1 MSAIKNISVPPSAIR
16 VLRNKLA
23 RTRFSILAVELAR
36 RLTVTFSFL
45 ITLLTSLLF
54 LDLLA
59 DLEIQTRSLLLFSII
74 TLTAI
79 LIIWSLFSLIIKWKN
94 DETLALEIERK
105 NKDFDSRL
113 ISSIQ
118 FGKRKA
124 KFPENAPMSMVHN
137 MILETKD
144 VSKKFNFLKVVNPK
158 ALTRA
163 TLIFFVIIITS
174 GIWAYSEKDN
184 IPILVKRALG
194 EQIEIPRDTII
205 VEEPNISR
213 VGIGDN
219 IQMTFKVK
227 SKKNSELKAN
237 LNIDYNSGRKI
248 TVPLKRTETGPITV
262 PLKRTETGPDTYI
275 GTIEDVPE
283 SFSFDAKI
291 DDAKTKTSSVT
302 AIERPTIKNI
312 SATQVYPEFTKQS
325 PTNHVPGDFTF
336 FQGSEVTI
344 NIESSKDLDSGN
356 LKFLG
361 LDNQMPLSVNEAN
374 KKEGVAKIKIPSQS
388 LSGFSVS
395 LTDSEEMNSK
405 NNAIYKISLLTDLP
419 PEIRITYPKRSEEL
433 VTRKATLL
441 IKYEAIDRFGVN
453 SINLKY
459 KREENEIVTIP
470 LMKEETAKK
479 QISDSY
485 EWNLGSLK
493 TGLSEGDQIEYWL
506 EASDQNISG
515 LNISSS
521 DKLSLKVVTP
531 EEKRADLLGRTS
543 DALGSVDE
551 ATNDQE
557 NLNKDL
563 ESIIRKN
570 TPNKKN

>member
-1 MSAIKNISVPPSAIR
+1 MSAIKNISVHPSAIR

-36 RLTVTFSFL
+36 RIAITFSV
-45 ITLLTSLLF
+45 IVTLLTSLLF

-59 DLEIQTRSLLLFSII
+59 DLDIQTRSLLLFSII

-79 LIIWSLFSLIIKWKN
+79 LAIWSLFSLITKWKN

-118 FGKRKA
+118 FAKRKA

-144 VSKKFNFLKVVNPK
+144 VSKKFNFLKIVNPK

-174 GIWAYSEKDN
+174 GIWVYSEKDN

-194 EQIEIPRDTII
+194 EQIEIPRDTTII
-205 VEEPNISR
+205 EEPNISK

-237 LNIDYNSGRKI
+237 LNIEYNSGRNVK
-248 TVPLKRTETGPITV
+248 VSLERTE
-262 PLKRTETGPDTYI
+262 KEPDTYT

-283 SFSFDAKI
+283 SFSFDAQI
-291 DDAKTKTSSVT
+291 DDAKTKTLTVT

-336 FQGSEVTI
+336 FPGSEVTI
-344 NIESSKDLDSGN
+344 NIESSKELDSGN

-361 LDNQMPLSVNEAN
+361 LDNQMPLSVNKAN

-388 LSGFSVS
+388 LSGFSVL
-395 LTDSEEMNSK
+395 LTDSDEMDSK

-470 LMKEETAKK
+470 LMKEEASKK

-521 DKLSLKVVTP
+521 EKLSLKVVTP

-570 TPNKKN
+570 TPIKKN

>member
-1 MSAIKNISVPPSAIR
+1 MSAIKNISVHPSAIR

-36 RLTVTFSFL
+36 RIAITFSV
-45 ITLLTSLLF
+45 IVTLLTSLLF

-59 DLEIQTRSLLLFSII
+59 DLDIQTRSLLLFSII

-79 LIIWSLFSLIIKWKN
+79 LAIWSLFSLITKWKN

-118 FGKRKA
+118 FAKRQA
-124 KFPENAPMSMVHN
+124 AFPENAPMSMIHN

-144 VSKKFNFLKVVNPK
+144 ASQKFNFLKIVNPK

-163 TLIFFVIIITS
+163 ILIFFVIIITS
-174 GIWAYSEKDN
+174 GIWVYSEKDN

-194 EQIEIPRDTII
+194 EQIEIPRDTTII
-205 VEEPNISR
+205 EEPNIST

-227 SKKNSELKAN
+227 SKKTSELKAN
-237 LNIDYNSGRKI
+237 LNIEYNSGRNVK
-248 TVPLKRTETGPITV
+248 VSLERTE
-262 PLKRTETGPDTYI
+262 KEPDTYT

-283 SFSFDAKI
+283 SFSFDAQI
-291 DDAKTKTSSVT
+291 DDAKTKTLTVT

-336 FQGSEVTI
+336 FPGSEVTI
-344 NIESSKDLDSGN
+344 NIESSKELDSGN

-361 LDNQMPLSVNEAN
+361 LDNQMPLSVNKAN

-388 LSGFSVS
+388 LSGFSVL
-395 LTDSEEMNSK
+395 LTDSDEMDSK

-470 LMKEETAKK
+470 LMKEEASKK

-521 DKLSLKVVTP
+521 EKLSLKVVTP

-570 TPNKKN
+570 TPIKKN

>member
-36 RLTVTFSFL
+36 RIAITFSVL
-45 ITLLTSLLF
+45 VTLLTSLLF

-59 DLEIQTRSLLLFSII
+59 DLDIQTRSLLLFSII

-79 LIIWSLFSLIIKWKN
+79 LTIWSLFSLITKWKN

-118 FGKRKA
+118 FAKRKA
-124 KFPENAPMSMVHN
+124 AFPENAPMSMIHN

-144 VSKKFNFLKVVNPK
+144 ASKDFNFLKIVNPK

-174 GIWAYSEKDN
+174 GIWVYSEKDN

-194 EQIEIPRDTII
+194 EQIEIPRDTTII
-205 VEEPNISR
+205 EEPNISK

-227 SKKNSELKAN
+227 SKKTSELKAN
-237 LNIDYNSGRKI
+237 LNIKYNSGRNVK
-248 TVPLKRTETGPITV
+248 VSLERTE
-262 PLKRTETGPDTYI
+262 KEPDTYT

-283 SFSFDAKI
+283 SFSFDAQI
-291 DDAKTKTSSVT
+291 DDAKTKTLTVT

-336 FQGSEVTI
+336 FPGSEVTI
-344 NIESSKDLDSGN
+344 NIESSKELDSGN

-395 LTDSEEMNSK
+395 LTDSDEMDSK

-470 LMKEETAKK
+470 LMKEESSKK

-521 DKLSLKVVTP
+521 EKLSLKVVTP

-570 TPNKKN
+570 TPIKKN

>member
-59 DLEIQTRSLLLFSII
+59 DLKIETRSLLLFSII

-79 LIIWSLFSLIIKWKN
+79 LIIWSLFSLITKWKN

-118 FGKRKA
+118 FAKRKA

-205 VEEPNISR
+205 VEEPNILR

-227 SKKNSELKAN
+227 SKKTSELKAN
-237 LNIDYNSGRKI
+237 LNVDYNSGRKI
-248 TVPLKRTETGPITV
+248 TVPLERTEN
-262 PLKRTETGPDTYI
+262 EPDTYI

-283 SFSFDAKI
+283 SFSFDAQI

-336 FQGSEVTI
+336 FPGSEVTI

-395 LTDSEEMNSK
+395 LTDSEEMDSK

-470 LMKEETAKK
+470 LMKEETAQK

>member
-1 MSAIKNISVPPSAIR
+1 MSAIKNISVHPSAIR

-36 RLTVTFSFL
+36 RIAITFSV
-45 ITLLTSLLF
+45 IVTLLTSLLF

-59 DLEIQTRSLLLFSII
+59 DLDIQTRSLLLFSII

-79 LIIWSLFSLIIKWKN
+79 LAIWSLFSLITKWKN

-118 FGKRKA
+118 FAKRQA
-124 KFPENAPMSMVHN
+124 AFPENAPMSMIHN

-144 VSKKFNFLKVVNPK
+144 ASQKFNFLKIVNPK

-163 TLIFFVIIITS
+163 ILIFFVIIITS
-174 GIWAYSEKDN
+174 GIWVYSEKDN

-194 EQIEIPRDTII
+194 EQIEIPRDTTII
-205 VEEPNISR
+205 EEPNIST

-227 SKKNSELKAN
+227 SKKTSELKAN
-237 LNIDYNSGRKI
+237 LNIEYNSEGNVK
-248 TVPLKRTETGPITV
+248 VSLERTE
-262 PLKRTETGPDTYI
+262 KEPDTYT

-283 SFSFDAKI
+283 SFSFDAQI
-291 DDAKTKTSSVT
+291 DDAKTKTLTVT

-336 FQGSEVTI
+336 FPGSEVTI
-344 NIESSKDLDSGN
+344 NIESSKELDSGN

-361 LDNQMPLSVNEAN
+361 LDNQMPLSVNKAN

-388 LSGFSVS
+388 LSGFSVL
-395 LTDSEEMNSK
+395 LTDSDEMDSK

-470 LMKEETAKK
+470 LMKEEASKK

-521 DKLSLKVVTP
+521 EKLSLKVVTP

-570 TPNKKN
+570 TPIKKN

>member
-59 DLEIQTRSLLLFSII
+59 DLEIETRSLLLFSII

-79 LIIWSLFSLIIKWKN
+79 LIIWSLFSLITKWKN

-118 FGKRKA
+118 FAKRKA

-205 VEEPNISR
+205 VEEPNILR

-227 SKKNSELKAN
+227 SKKTSELKAN
-237 LNIDYNSGRKI
+237 LNVDYNSGRKI
-248 TVPLKRTETGPITV
+248 TVPLKRTEN
-262 PLKRTETGPDTYI
+262 EPDTYI

-283 SFSFDAKI
+283 SFSFDAQI

-336 FQGSEVTI
+336 FPGSEVTI

-374 KKEGVAKIKIPSQS
+374 KKEGVAKIKIPLQS

-395 LTDSEEMNSK
+395 LTDSEEMDSK

-493 TGLSEGDQIEYWL
+493 TGLSESDQIEYWL

>member
-59 DLEIQTRSLLLFSII
+59 DLKIETRSLLLFSII

-79 LIIWSLFSLIIKWKN
+79 LIIWSLFSLITKWKN

-118 FGKRKA
+118 FAKRKA

-144 VSKKFNFLKVVNPK
+144 VSKKFNFLKIVNPK

-174 GIWAYSEKDN
+174 GIWVYIEKDN

-194 EQIEIPRDTII
+194 EQIEIPRDTTII
-205 VEEPNISR
+205 EEPNISK

-219 IQMTFKVK
+219 IQMTFRVK

-237 LNIDYNSGRKI
+237 LNIEYNSGRNVK
-248 TVPLKRTETGPITV
+248 VSLERTE
-262 PLKRTETGPDTYI
+262 KEPDTYT

-283 SFSFDAKI
+283 SFSFDAQI
-291 DDAKTKTSSVT
+291 DDAKTETLTVT

-336 FQGSEVTI
+336 FPGSEVTI
-344 NIESSKDLDSGN
+344 NIESSKELDSGN

-395 LTDSEEMNSK
+395 LTDSEEMDSK

-470 LMKEETAKK
+470 LMKEESSKK

-521 DKLSLKVVTP
+521 EKLSLKVVTP

-570 TPNKKN
+570 TPIKKN

>member
-59 DLEIQTRSLLLFSII
+59 DLKIETRSLLLFSII

-79 LIIWSLFSLIIKWKN
+79 LIIWSLFSLITKWKN

-118 FGKRKA
+118 FAKRKA

-144 VSKKFNFLKVVNPK
+144 VSKKFNFLKIVNPK

-174 GIWAYSEKDN
+174 GIWVYSEKDN

-194 EQIEIPRDTII
+194 EQIEIPRDTTII
-205 VEEPNISR
+205 EEPNISK

-237 LNIDYNSGRKI
+237 LNIEYNSGRNVK
-248 TVPLKRTETGPITV
+248 VSLERTE
-262 PLKRTETGPDTYI
+262 KEPDTYT

-283 SFSFDAKI
+283 SFSFDAQI
-291 DDAKTKTSSVT
+291 DDAKTETLTVT

-336 FQGSEVTI
+336 FPGSEVTI
-344 NIESSKDLDSGN
+344 NIESSKELDSGN

-395 LTDSEEMNSK
+395 LTDSEEMDSK

-441 IKYEAIDRFGVN
+441 IKYEATDRFGVN

-521 DKLSLKVVTP
+521 EKLSLKVVTP

-570 TPNKKN
+570 TPIKKN

>member
-1 MSAIKNISVPPSAIR
+1 M
-16 VLRNKLA
+16 LRNKLA
-23 RTRFSILAVELAR
+23 RTRFSILAVELVR
-36 RLTVTFSFL
+36 RIAITFSVL

-59 DLEIQTRSLLLFSII
+59 DLDIQTRSLLLFSII

-79 LIIWSLFSLIIKWKN
+79 LTIWSLFSLITKWKN

-118 FGKRKA
+118 FAKRQA
-124 KFPENAPMSMVHN
+124 AFPENAPMSMIHN

-144 VSKKFNFLKVVNPK
+144 ASKDFNFLKIVNPK

-174 GIWAYSEKDN
+174 GIWVYSEKDN

-194 EQIEIPRDTII
+194 EQIEIPRDTTII
-205 VEEPNISR
+205 EEPNISR

-227 SKKNSELKAN
+227 SKKTSELKAN
-237 LNIDYNSGRKI
+237 LNIEYNSGRNVK
-248 TVPLKRTETGPITV
+248 VSLERTE
-262 PLKRTETGPDTYI
+262 KEPDTYT

-283 SFSFDAKI
+283 SFSFDAQI
-291 DDAKTKTSSVT
+291 DDAKTKTLTVT

-336 FQGSEVTI
+336 FPGSEVTI
-344 NIESSKDLDSGN
+344 NIESSKELDSGN

-395 LTDSEEMNSK
+395 LTDSDEMDSK

-459 KREENEIVTIP
+459 KREKNETVTIP
-470 LMKEETAKK
+470 LMKEESSKK

-506 EASDQNISG
+506 EASDQNLSG

-521 DKLSLKVVTP
+521 EKLSLKVVTP

-570 TPNKKN
+570 TPIKKN

>member
-1 MSAIKNISVPPSAIR
+1 MSAIKNISIPQNTIR

-23 RTRFSILAVELAR
+23 RTRLSILAVELAR
-36 RLTVTFSFL
+36 RIAITFSVL
-45 ITLLTSLLF
+45 VTLLTSLLF

-59 DLEIQTRSLLLFSII
+59 DLDIQTRSLLLFSII

-79 LIIWSLFSLIIKWKN
+79 LTIWSLFSLITKWKN

-118 FGKRKA
+118 FAKRQA
-124 KFPENAPMSMVHN
+124 AFPENAPMSMIHN

-144 VSKKFNFLKVVNPK
+144 ASKKFNFLKIVNPK

-174 GIWAYSEKDN
+174 GIWVYSEKDN

-194 EQIEIPRDTII
+194 EQIEIPRDTTII
-205 VEEPNISR
+205 EEPNISK

-227 SKKNSELKAN
+227 SKKTSELKAN
-237 LNIDYNSGRKI
+237 LNIEYNSGRNVK
-248 TVPLKRTETGPITV
+248 VSLERTE
-262 PLKRTETGPDTYI
+262 KEPDTYT

-283 SFSFDAKI
+283 SFSFDAQI
-291 DDAKTKTSSVT
+291 DDAKTKTLTVT

-336 FQGSEVTI
+336 FPGSEVTI
-344 NIESSKDLDSGN
+344 NIESSKELDSGN

-395 LTDSEEMNSK
+395 LTDSEEMDSK

-470 LMKEETAKK
+470 LMKEESSKK

-521 DKLSLKVVTP
+521 EKLSLKVVTP

-570 TPNKKN
+570 TPIKKN

>member
-59 DLEIQTRSLLLFSII
+59 DLKIETRSLLLFSII

-79 LIIWSLFSLIIKWKN
+79 LIIWSLFSLITKWKN
-94 DETLALEIERK
+94 DENLALEIERK

-118 FGKRKA
+118 FAKRKA

-144 VSKKFNFLKVVNPK
+144 VSKKFNFLKIVNPK

-174 GIWAYSEKDN
+174 GIWVYSEKDN

-194 EQIEIPRDTII
+194 EQIEIPRDTTII
-205 VEEPNISR
+205 EEPNISK

-237 LNIDYNSGRKI
+237 LNIEYNSGRNVK
-248 TVPLKRTETGPITV
+248 VSLERTE
-262 PLKRTETGPDTYI
+262 KEPDTYT

-283 SFSFDAKI
+283 SFSFNAQI
-291 DDAKTKTSSVT
+291 DDAKTETLTVT

-336 FQGSEVTI
+336 FPGSEVTI
-344 NIESSKDLDSGN
+344 NIESSKELDSGN

-395 LTDSEEMNSK
+395 LTDSDEMDSK

-470 LMKEETAKK
+470 LMKEESSKK

-521 DKLSLKVVTP
+521 EKLSLKVVTP

-570 TPNKKN
+570 TPIKKN

>member
-1 MSAIKNISVPPSAIR
+1 MSAIKNISIPQNTIR

-23 RTRFSILAVELAR
+23 RTRLSILAVELAR
-36 RLTVTFSFL
+36 RIAITFSVL
-45 ITLLTSLLF
+45 VTLLTSLLF

-59 DLEIQTRSLLLFSII
+59 DLDIQTRSLLLFSII

-79 LIIWSLFSLIIKWKN
+79 LTIWSLFSLITKWKN

-118 FGKRKA
+118 FAKRQA
-124 KFPENAPMSMVHN
+124 AFPENAPMSMIHN

-144 VSKKFNFLKVVNPK
+144 ASKKYNFLKIVNPK

-174 GIWAYSEKDN
+174 GIWVYSEKDN

-194 EQIEIPRDTII
+194 EQIEIPRDTTII
-205 VEEPNISR
+205 EEPNISK

-227 SKKNSELKAN
+227 SKKTSKLKAN
-237 LNIDYNSGRKI
+237 LNIEYNSGRNVK
-248 TVPLKRTETGPITV
+248 VSLERTE
-262 PLKRTETGPDTYI
+262 KEPDTYT

-283 SFSFDAKI
+283 SFSFDAQI
-291 DDAKTKTSSVT
+291 DDAKTETLTVT

-336 FQGSEVTI
+336 FPGSEVTI
-344 NIESSKDLDSGN
+344 NIESSKELDSGN

-374 KKEGVAKIKIPSQS
+374 KKEGLAKIKIPSQS

-395 LTDSEEMNSK
+395 LTDSDEMDSK

-470 LMKEETAKK
+470 LMKEESSKK

-521 DKLSLKVVTP
+521 EKLSLKVVTP

-570 TPNKKN
+570 TPIKKN

>member
-59 DLEIQTRSLLLFSII
+59 DLEIETRSLLLFSII

-79 LIIWSLFSLIIKWKN
+79 LIIWSLFSLITKWKN

-118 FGKRKA
+118 FAKRKA

-205 VEEPNISR
+205 VEEPNILR

-227 SKKNSELKAN
+227 SKKTSELKAN
-237 LNIDYNSGRKI
+237 LNVDYNSGRKI
-248 TVPLKRTETGPITV
+248 TVPLERTEN
-262 PLKRTETGPDTYI
+262 EPDTYI

-283 SFSFDAKI
+283 SFSFDAQI

-336 FQGSEVTI
+336 FPGSEVTI

-395 LTDSEEMNSK
+395 LTDSEEMDSK

-521 DKLSLKVVTP
+521 EKLSLKVVTP

>member
-1 MSAIKNISVPPSAIR
+1 MSAIKNISIPQNTIR

-36 RLTVTFSFL
+36 RIAITFSV
-45 ITLLTSLLF
+45 IVTLLTSLLF

-59 DLEIQTRSLLLFSII
+59 DLDIQTRSLLLFSII

-79 LIIWSLFSLIIKWKN
+79 LAIWSLFSLITKWKN

-118 FGKRKA
+118 FAKRKA

-144 VSKKFNFLKVVNPK
+144 VSKKFNFLKIVNPK

-174 GIWAYSEKDN
+174 GIWVYSEKDN

-194 EQIEIPRDTII
+194 EQIEIPRDTTII
-205 VEEPNISR
+205 EEPNISK

-237 LNIDYNSGRKI
+237 LNIEYNSGRNVK
-248 TVPLKRTETGPITV
+248 VSLERTEKEPY
-262 PLKRTETGPDTYI
+262 TYT

-283 SFSFDAKI
+283 SFSFDAQI
-291 DDAKTKTSSVT
+291 DDAKTETFTVT

-336 FQGSEVTI
+336 FPGSEVTI
-344 NIESSKDLDSGN
+344 NIESSKELDSGN

-395 LTDSEEMNSK
+395 LTDSDEMDSK

-470 LMKEETAKK
+470 LMKEEASKK

-521 DKLSLKVVTP
+521 EKLSLKVVTP

-570 TPNKKN
+570 TPIKKN

>member
-59 DLEIQTRSLLLFSII
+59 DLKIETRSLLLFSII

-79 LIIWSLFSLIIKWKN
+79 LIIWSLFSLITKWKN

-118 FGKRKA
+118 FAKRKA

-144 VSKKFNFLKVVNPK
+144 VSKKFNFLKIVNPK

-174 GIWAYSEKDN
+174 GIWVYSEKDN

-194 EQIEIPRDTII
+194 EQIEIPRDTTII
-205 VEEPNISR
+205 EEPNISK

-237 LNIDYNSGRKI
+237 LNIEYNSGRNVK
-248 TVPLKRTETGPITV
+248 VSLERTE
-262 PLKRTETGPDTYI
+262 KEPDTYT

-283 SFSFDAKI
+283 SFSFDAQI
-291 DDAKTKTSSVT
+291 DDAKTETFTVT

-336 FQGSEVTI
+336 FPGSEVTI
-344 NIESSKDLDSGN
+344 NIESSKELDSGN

-395 LTDSEEMNSK
+395 LTDSDEMDSK

-470 LMKEETAKK
+470 LMKEESSKK

-521 DKLSLKVVTP
+521 EKLSLKVVTP

-570 TPNKKN
+570 TPIKKN

>member
-59 DLEIQTRSLLLFSII
+59 DLKIETRSLLLFSII

-79 LIIWSLFSLIIKWKN
+79 LIIWSLFSLITKWKN

-118 FGKRKA
+118 FAKRKA

-144 VSKKFNFLKVVNPK
+144 VSKKFNFLKIVNPK

-174 GIWAYSEKDN
+174 GIWVYIEKDN

-194 EQIEIPRDTII
+194 EQIEIPRDTTII
-205 VEEPNISR
+205 EEPNISK

-237 LNIDYNSGRKI
+237 LNIEYNSGRNVK
-248 TVPLKRTETGPITV
+248 VSLERTE
-262 PLKRTETGPDTYI
+262 KEPDTYT

-283 SFSFDAKI
+283 SFSFNAQI
-291 DDAKTKTSSVT
+291 DDAKTETLTVT

-336 FQGSEVTI
+336 FPGSEVTI
-344 NIESSKDLDSGN
+344 NIESSKELDSGN

-395 LTDSEEMNSK
+395 LTDSEEMDSK

-470 LMKEETAKK
+470 LMKEESSKK

-521 DKLSLKVVTP
+521 EKLSLKVVTP

-570 TPNKKN
+570 TPIKKN

>member
-1 MSAIKNISVPPSAIR
+1 MPPSAIR

-59 DLEIQTRSLLLFSII
+59 DLEIETRSLLLFSII

-79 LIIWSLFSLIIKWKN
+79 LIIWSLFSLITKWKN

-118 FGKRKA
+118 FAKRKA

-205 VEEPNISR
+205 VEEPNILR

-227 SKKNSELKAN
+227 SKKTSELKAN
-237 LNIDYNSGRKI
+237 LYVDYNSGRKI
-248 TVPLKRTETGPITV
+248 TVPLERTEN
-262 PLKRTETGPDTYI
+262 EPDTYI

-283 SFSFDAKI
+283 SFSFDAQI

-336 FQGSEVTI
+336 FPGSEVTI

-395 LTDSEEMNSK
+395 LTDSEEMDSK

>member
-1 MSAIKNISVPPSAIR
+1 MSAIKNISIPQNTIR

-36 RLTVTFSFL
+36 RIAITFSVL
-45 ITLLTSLLF
+45 VTLLTSLLF

-59 DLEIQTRSLLLFSII
+59 DLDIQTRSLLLFSII
-74 TLTAI
+74 TLTAV
-79 LIIWSLFSLIIKWKN
+79 LTIWSFFSLITKWKN

-118 FGKRKA
+118 FAKRQA
-124 KFPENAPMSMVHN
+124 AFPENAPISMIHN
-137 MILETKD
+137 MILETKNA
-144 VSKKFNFLKVVNPK
+144 SKKFNFLKIVNPK

-174 GIWAYSEKDN
+174 GIWVYSEKDN

-194 EQIEIPRDTII
+194 EQIEIPRDTTII
-205 VEEPNISR
+205 EEPNISR

-227 SKKNSELKAN
+227 SKKTSELKAN
-237 LNIDYNSGRKI
+237 LNIEYNSGRNVK
-248 TVPLKRTETGPITV
+248 VSLERTE
-262 PLKRTETGPDTYI
+262 KEPDTYT

-283 SFSFDAKI
+283 SFSFDAQI
-291 DDAKTKTSSVT
+291 DDAKTKTLTVT

-336 FQGSEVTI
+336 FPGSEVTI
-344 NIESSKDLDSGN
+344 NIESSKELDSGN

-361 LDNQMPLSVNEAN
+361 SDNQMPLSVNEAN

-395 LTDSEEMNSK
+395 LTDSDEMDSK

-459 KREENEIVTIP
+459 KREENKIVTIP
-470 LMKEETAKK
+470 LMKEESSMK

-506 EASDQNISG
+506 EASDQNLSG

-521 DKLSLKVVTP
+521 EKLSLKVVTP

-570 TPNKKN
+570 TPIKKN

>member
-59 DLEIQTRSLLLFSII
+59 DLEIETRSLLLFSII

-79 LIIWSLFSLIIKWKN
+79 LIIWSLFSLITKWKN

-118 FGKRKA
+118 FAKRQA
-124 KFPENAPMSMVHN
+124 AFPENAPMSMVHN

-205 VEEPNISR
+205 VEEPNILR

-227 SKKNSELKAN
+227 SKKTSELKAN
-237 LNIDYNSGRKI
+237 LNVDYNSGRKI
-248 TVPLKRTETGPITV
+248 TVPLERTEN
-262 PLKRTETGPDTYI
+262 EPDTYI

-283 SFSFDAKI
+283 SFSFDAQI

-336 FQGSEVTI
+336 FPGSEVTI

-374 KKEGVAKIKIPSQS
+374 KKEGVAKIKIPSKS

-395 LTDSEEMNSK
+395 LTDSEEMDSK

>member
-59 DLEIQTRSLLLFSII
+59 DLKIETRSFLLFSII

-79 LIIWSLFSLIIKWKN
+79 LIIWSLFSLITKWKN

-118 FGKRKA
+118 FAKRKA

-137 MILETKD
+137 MILETND
-144 VSKKFNFLKVVNPK
+144 ISKKFNFLKVVNPK

-194 EQIEIPRDTII
+194 EQIEILRDTKI

-227 SKKNSELKAN
+227 SKKTSELKAN
-237 LNIDYNSGRKI
+237 LNVDYNSGRKI
-248 TVPLKRTETGPITV
+248 TVPLERTEN
-262 PLKRTETGPDTYI
+262 EPDTYI

-283 SFSFDAKI
+283 SFSFDAQI

-336 FQGSEVTI
+336 FPGSEVTI

-374 KKEGVAKIKIPSQS
+374 KKEGVAKIKIPSKS

-395 LTDSEEMNSK
+395 LTDSEEMDSK

>member
-79 LIIWSLFSLIIKWKN
+79 LIIWSLFSLITKWKN

-118 FGKRKA
+118 FAKRKA

-205 VEEPNISR
+205 VEEPNILR

-227 SKKNSELKAN
+227 SKKTSELKAN
-237 LNIDYNSGRKI
+237 LNVDYNSGRKI
-248 TVPLKRTETGPITV
+248 TVPLERTEN
-262 PLKRTETGPDTYI
+262 EPDTYI

-283 SFSFDAKI
+283 SFSFDAQI
-291 DDAKTKTSSVT
+291 DDAKTKTLSVT

-336 FQGSEVTI
+336 FPGSEVTI

-374 KKEGVAKIKIPSQS
+374 KKEGVAKIKIPSKS

-395 LTDSEEMNSK
+395 LTDSEEMDSK

>member
-1 MSAIKNISVPPSAIR
+1 MSAIKNISIPQNTIR

-36 RLTVTFSFL
+36 RIAITFSVL
-45 ITLLTSLLF
+45 VTLLTSLLF

-59 DLEIQTRSLLLFSII
+59 DLDIQTRSLLLFSII
-74 TLTAI
+74 TLTAV
-79 LIIWSLFSLIIKWKN
+79 LTIWSFFSLITKWKN

-118 FGKRKA
+118 FAKRQA
-124 KFPENAPMSMVHN
+124 AFPENAPISMIHN
-137 MILETKD
+137 MILETKNA
-144 VSKKFNFLKVVNPK
+144 SKKFNFLKIVNPK

-174 GIWAYSEKDN
+174 GIWVYSEKDN

-194 EQIEIPRDTII
+194 EQIEIPHDTTII
-205 VEEPNISR
+205 EEPNISR

-227 SKKNSELKAN
+227 SKKTSELKAN
-237 LNIDYNSGRKI
+237 LNIEYNSGRNVK
-248 TVPLKRTETGPITV
+248 VSLERTE
-262 PLKRTETGPDTYI
+262 KEPDTYT

-283 SFSFDAKI
+283 SFSFDAQI
-291 DDAKTKTSSVT
+291 DDAKTKTLNVT

-336 FQGSEVTI
+336 FPGSEVTI
-344 NIESSKDLDSGN
+344 NIESSKELDSGN

-361 LDNQMPLSVNEAN
+361 SDNQMPLSVNEAN

-395 LTDSEEMNSK
+395 LTDSDEMDSK

-470 LMKEETAKK
+470 LMKEESSMK

-506 EASDQNISG
+506 EASDQNLSG

-521 DKLSLKVVTP
+521 EKLSLKVVTP

-570 TPNKKN
+570 TPIKKN

>member
-59 DLEIQTRSLLLFSII
+59 DLEIETRSLLLFSII

-79 LIIWSLFSLIIKWKN
+79 LIIWSLFSLITKWKN

-118 FGKRKA
+118 FAKRKA

-144 VSKKFNFLKVVNPK
+144 VSKKFNFLKIVNPK

-174 GIWAYSEKDN
+174 GIWVYSEKDN

-194 EQIEIPRDTII
+194 EQIEIPRDTTII
-205 VEEPNISR
+205 EEPNISK

-237 LNIDYNSGRKI
+237 LNIEYNSGRNVK
-248 TVPLKRTETGPITV
+248 VSLERTE
-262 PLKRTETGPDTYI
+262 KEPDTYT

-283 SFSFDAKI
+283 SFSFDAQI
-291 DDAKTKTSSVT
+291 DDAKTETLTVT

-336 FQGSEVTI
+336 FPGSEVTI

-395 LTDSEEMNSK
+395 LTDSEEMDSK

-521 DKLSLKVVTP
+521 EKLSLKVVTP

>member
-1 MSAIKNISVPPSAIR
+1 M
-16 VLRNKLA
+16 LRNKLA
-23 RTRFSILAVELAR
+23 RTRFSILAVELVR
-36 RLTVTFSFL
+36 RIAITFSVL

-59 DLEIQTRSLLLFSII
+59 DLDIQTRSLLLFSII

-79 LIIWSLFSLIIKWKN
+79 LTIWSLFSLITKWKN

-118 FGKRKA
+118 FAKRQA
-124 KFPENAPMSMVHN
+124 AFPENAPMSMIHN

-144 VSKKFNFLKVVNPK
+144 ASKKYNFLKIVNPK

-174 GIWAYSEKDN
+174 GIWVYSEKDN

-194 EQIEIPRDTII
+194 EQIKIPRDTTII
-205 VEEPNISR
+205 EEPNISK

-237 LNIDYNSGRKI
+237 LNIEYNSGRNVK
-248 TVPLKRTETGPITV
+248 VSLERTE
-262 PLKRTETGPDTYI
+262 KEPDTYT

-283 SFSFDAKI
+283 SFSFDAQI
-291 DDAKTKTSSVT
+291 DDAKTKTLTVT

-336 FQGSEVTI
+336 FPGSEVTI
-344 NIESSKDLDSGN
+344 NIESSKELDSGN

-374 KKEGVAKIKIPSQS
+374 KKEGLAKIKIPSQS

-395 LTDSEEMNSK
+395 LTDSDEMDSK

-470 LMKEETAKK
+470 LMKEESSKK

-506 EASDQNISG
+506 EASDQNILG

-521 DKLSLKVVTP
+521 EKLSLKVVTP

-570 TPNKKN
+570 TPIKKN

>member
-1 MSAIKNISVPPSAIR
+1 M
-16 VLRNKLA
+16 LRYKLA
-23 RTRFSILAVELAR
+23 RTRFSIIAVELAR
-36 RLTVTFSFL
+36 RIAITFSVL
-45 ITLLTSLLF
+45 VTLLTSLLF

-59 DLEIQTRSLLLFSII
+59 DLDIQTRSLLLFSII
-74 TLTAI
+74 TLAAI
-79 LIIWSLFSLIIKWKN
+79 LTIWSLFSLITKWKN

-118 FGKRKA
+118 FAKRQA
-124 KFPENAPMSMVHN
+124 AFPENAPMSMIHN
-137 MILETKD
+137 MILETKEA
-144 VSKKFNFLKVVNPK
+144 SKKFNFLKIVNPK

-174 GIWAYSEKDN
+174 GIWVYSEKDN

-194 EQIEIPRDTII
+194 EQIEIPRDTTII
-205 VEEPNISR
+205 EEPNITK

-237 LNIDYNSGRKI
+237 LNIEYNSGRNVK
-248 TVPLKRTETGPITV
+248 VSLERTE
-262 PLKRTETGPDTYI
+262 KEPDTYT

-283 SFSFDAKI
+283 SFSFDAQI
-291 DDAKTKTSSVT
+291 DDAKTKTLTVT

-312 SATQVYPEFTKQS
+312 SVTQVYPEFTKQS

-336 FQGSEVTI
+336 FPGSEVTI
-344 NIESSKDLDSGN
+344 NIESSKELDSGN

-395 LTDSEEMNSK
+395 LTDSDEMDSK

-419 PEIRITYPKRSEEL
+419 PDIRITYPRRSQEL

-470 LMKEETAKK
+470 LIKEESSKK

-521 DKLSLKVVTP
+521 EKLSLKVVTP

-570 TPNKKN
+570 TPIKKN

>member
-59 DLEIQTRSLLLFSII
+59 DLKIETRSLLLFSII

-118 FGKRKA
+118 FAKRKA

-194 EQIEIPRDTII
+194 EQIEIPRDTKII
-205 VEEPNISR
+205 EEPNISR

-248 TVPLKRTETGPITV
+248 TVPLE
-262 PLKRTETGPDTYI
+262 RTETGPDTYI

-395 LTDSEEMNSK
+395 LTDSDEMDSK

-470 LMKEETAKK
+470 LMKEESSKK

-493 TGLSEGDQIEYWL
+493 TGLFEGDQIEYWL
-506 EASDQNISG
+506 ESSDQNISG

-570 TPNKKN
+570 TPIKKN

>member
-1 MSAIKNISVPPSAIR
+1 M
-16 VLRNKLA
+16 LRNKLA
-23 RTRFSILAVELAR
+23 RTRFSILAVELVR
-36 RLTVTFSFL
+36 RIAITFSVL

-59 DLEIQTRSLLLFSII
+59 DLDIQTRSLLLFSII

-79 LIIWSLFSLIIKWKN
+79 LTIWSLFSLITKWKN

-118 FGKRKA
+118 FAKRQA
-124 KFPENAPMSMVHN
+124 AFPENAPMSMIHN

-144 VSKKFNFLKVVNPK
+144 ASKDFNFLKIVNPK

-174 GIWAYSEKDN
+174 GIWVYSEKDN

-194 EQIEIPRDTII
+194 EQIKIPRDTKII
-205 VEEPNISR
+205 EEPNISK

-227 SKKNSELKAN
+227 SKKTSELKAN
-237 LNIDYNSGRKI
+237 LNIEYNSGRNVK
-248 TVPLKRTETGPITV
+248 VSLERTE
-262 PLKRTETGPDTYI
+262 KEPDTYT

-283 SFSFDAKI
+283 SFSFDAQI
-291 DDAKTKTSSVT
+291 DDAKTKTLTVT

-336 FQGSEVTI
+336 FPGSEVTI
-344 NIESSKDLDSGN
+344 NIESSKELDSGN

-395 LTDSEEMNSK
+395 LTDSDEMDSK

-470 LMKEETAKK
+470 LMKEEASKK

-506 EASDQNISG
+506 EASDQNILG

-521 DKLSLKVVTP
+521 EKLSLKVVTP

-570 TPNKKN
+570 TPIKKN

>member
-59 DLEIQTRSLLLFSII
+59 DLKIETRSLLLFSII

-79 LIIWSLFSLIIKWKN
+79 LIIWSLFSLITKWKN

-118 FGKRKA
+118 FAKRKA

-144 VSKKFNFLKVVNPK
+144 VSKKFNFLKIVNPK

-174 GIWAYSEKDN
+174 GIWVYSEKDN

-194 EQIEIPRDTII
+194 EQIEIPRDTTII
-205 VEEPNISR
+205 EEPNISK

-237 LNIDYNSGRKI
+237 LNIEYNSGRNVK
-248 TVPLKRTETGPITV
+248 VSLERTE
-262 PLKRTETGPDTYI
+262 KEPDTYT

-283 SFSFDAKI
+283 SFSFNAQI
-291 DDAKTKTSSVT
+291 DDAKTETLTVT

-336 FQGSEVTI
+336 FPGSEVTI
-344 NIESSKDLDSGN
+344 NIESSKELDSGN

-395 LTDSEEMNSK
+395 LTDSEEMDSK
-405 NNAIYKISLLTDLP
+405 NNAIYKISLLTDLL

-441 IKYEAIDRFGVN
+441 IKYEATDRFGVN

-521 DKLSLKVVTP
+521 EKLSLKVVTP

-570 TPNKKN
+570 TPIKKN

>member
-59 DLEIQTRSLLLFSII
+59 DLKIETRSLLLFSII

-79 LIIWSLFSLIIKWKN
+79 LIIWSLFSLITKWKN

-118 FGKRKA
+118 FAKRKA

-144 VSKKFNFLKVVNPK
+144 VSKKFNFLKIVNPK

-174 GIWAYSEKDN
+174 GIWVYSEKDN

-194 EQIEIPRDTII
+194 EQIEIPRDTTII
-205 VEEPNISR
+205 EEPNISK

-237 LNIDYNSGRKI
+237 LNIEYNSGRNVK
-248 TVPLKRTETGPITV
+248 VSLERTE
-262 PLKRTETGPDTYI
+262 KEPDTYT

-283 SFSFDAKI
+283 SFSFDAQI
-291 DDAKTKTSSVT
+291 DDAKTETLTVT

-336 FQGSEVTI
+336 FPGSEVTI
-344 NIESSKDLDSGN
+344 NIESSKELDSGN

-395 LTDSEEMNSK
+395 LTDSEEMDSK

-570 TPNKKN
+570 TPIKKN

>member
-1 MSAIKNISVPPSAIR
+1 MSAIKNISVHPSAIR

-59 DLEIQTRSLLLFSII
+59 DLKIETRSLLLFSII

-79 LIIWSLFSLIIKWKN
+79 LIIWSLFSLITKWKN

-118 FGKRKA
+118 FAKRQA
-124 KFPENAPMSMVHN
+124 AFPENAPMSMIHN

-144 VSKKFNFLKVVNPK
+144 ASKKFNFLKIVNPK

-174 GIWAYSEKDN
+174 GIWVYSEKDN

-194 EQIEIPRDTII
+194 EQIEIPRDTTII
-205 VEEPNISR
+205 EEPNIST

-227 SKKNSELKAN
+227 SKKTSELKAN
-237 LNIDYNSGRKI
+237 LNIEYNSGRNVK
-248 TVPLKRTETGPITV
+248 VSLERTE
-262 PLKRTETGPDTYI
+262 KEPDTYT

-283 SFSFDAKI
+283 SFSFDAQI
-291 DDAKTKTSSVT
+291 DDAKTKTLTVT

-336 FQGSEVTI
+336 FPGSEVTI
-344 NIESSKDLDSGN
+344 NIESSKELDSGN

-395 LTDSEEMNSK
+395 LTDSDEMDSK

-470 LMKEETAKK
+470 LMKEEASKK

-521 DKLSLKVVTP
+521 EKLSLKVVTP

-570 TPNKKN
+570 TPIKKN

>member
-59 DLEIQTRSLLLFSII
+59 DLEIETRSLLLFSII

-79 LIIWSLFSLIIKWKN
+79 LIIWSLFSLITKWKN

-118 FGKRKA
+118 FAKRKA

-205 VEEPNISR
+205 VEEPNILR

-227 SKKNSELKAN
+227 SKKTSELKAN
-237 LNIDYNSGRKI
+237 LNVDYNSGRKI
-248 TVPLKRTETGPITV
+248 TVPLERTEN
-262 PLKRTETGPDTYI
+262 EPDTYI

-283 SFSFDAKI
+283 SFSFDAQI

-336 FQGSEVTI
+336 FPGSEVTI

-374 KKEGVAKIKIPSQS
+374 KKEGVAKIKIPSKS

-395 LTDSEEMNSK
+395 LTDSEEMDSK

>member
-59 DLEIQTRSLLLFSII
+59 DLEIETRSLLLFSII

-79 LIIWSLFSLIIKWKN
+79 LIIWSLFSLITKWKN

-118 FGKRKA
+118 FAKRKA

-205 VEEPNISR
+205 VEEPNILR

-227 SKKNSELKAN
+227 SKKTSELKAN
-237 LNIDYNSGRKI
+237 LNVDYNSGRKI
-248 TVPLKRTETGPITV
+248 TVPLKRTEN
-262 PLKRTETGPDTYI
+262 EPDTYI

-283 SFSFDAKI
+283 SFSFDAQI
-291 DDAKTKTSSVT
+291 DDAKTKASSVT

-336 FQGSEVTI
+336 FPGSEVTI

-395 LTDSEEMNSK
+395 LTDSEEMDSK

>member
-59 DLEIQTRSLLLFSII
+59 DLDIQTRSLLLFSII

-79 LIIWSLFSLIIKWKN
+79 LTIWSLFSLITKWKN

-118 FGKRKA
+118 FAKRKA
-124 KFPENAPMSMVHN
+124 AFPENAPMSMIHN
-137 MILETKD
+137 MILETKEA
-144 VSKKFNFLKVVNPK
+144 SKKFNFLKIVNPK

-174 GIWAYSEKDN
+174 GIWVYSEKDN

-194 EQIEIPRDTII
+194 EQIEIPRDTTII
-205 VEEPNISR
+205 EEPNISK

-237 LNIDYNSGRKI
+237 LNIEYNSGRNVK
-248 TVPLKRTETGPITV
+248 VSLERTE
-262 PLKRTETGPDTYI
+262 KEPDTYT

-283 SFSFDAKI
+283 SFSFDAQI
-291 DDAKTKTSSVT
+291 DDAKTETFTVT

-336 FQGSEVTI
+336 FPGSEVTI
-344 NIESSKDLDSGN
+344 NIESSKELDSGN

-395 LTDSEEMNSK
+395 LTDSEEMDSK
-405 NNAIYKISLLTDLP
+405 NSAIYKISLLTDLP

-470 LMKEETAKK
+470 LMKEESSKK

-521 DKLSLKVVTP
+521 EKLSLKVVTP

-570 TPNKKN
+570 TPIKKN

>member
-1 MSAIKNISVPPSAIR
+1 MSAIKNISIPQNTIR

-36 RLTVTFSFL
+36 RIAITFSVL
-45 ITLLTSLLF
+45 VTLLTSLLF

-59 DLEIQTRSLLLFSII
+59 DLDIQTRSLLLFSII

-79 LIIWSLFSLIIKWKN
+79 LTIWSLFSLITKWKN

-118 FGKRKA
+118 FAKRQA
-124 KFPENAPMSMVHN
+124 AFPENAPISMIHN

-144 VSKKFNFLKVVNPK
+144 ASKKFNFLKIVNPK

-174 GIWAYSEKDN
+174 GIWVYSEKDN

-194 EQIEIPRDTII
+194 EQIEIPRDTTII
-205 VEEPNISR
+205 EEPNISK

-237 LNIDYNSGRKI
+237 LNIEYNSGRNVK
-248 TVPLKRTETGPITV
+248 VSLERTE
-262 PLKRTETGPDTYI
+262 KEPDTYT

-283 SFSFDAKI
+283 SFSFDAQI
-291 DDAKTKTSSVT
+291 DDAKTKTLTVT

-336 FQGSEVTI
+336 FPGSEVTI
-344 NIESSKDLDSGN
+344 NIESSKELDSGN

-395 LTDSEEMNSK
+395 LTDSDEMDSK

-470 LMKEETAKK
+470 LMKEESSKK

-506 EASDQNISG
+506 EASDQNLSG

-521 DKLSLKVVTP
+521 EKLSLKVVTP

-570 TPNKKN
+570 TPIKKN

>member
-1 MSAIKNISVPPSAIR
+1 VSAIKNISIPQNTIR

-23 RTRFSILAVELAR
+23 RTRLSILAVELAR
-36 RLTVTFSFL
+36 RIAITFSVL
-45 ITLLTSLLF
+45 VTLLTSLLF

-59 DLEIQTRSLLLFSII
+59 DLDIQTRSLLLFSII

-79 LIIWSLFSLIIKWKN
+79 LTIWSLFSLITKWKN

-118 FGKRKA
+118 FAKRQA
-124 KFPENAPMSMVHN
+124 AFPENAPMSMIHN

-144 VSKKFNFLKVVNPK
+144 ASKKFNFLKIVNPK

-174 GIWAYSEKDN
+174 GIWVYSEKDN

-194 EQIEIPRDTII
+194 EQIEIPRDTTII
-205 VEEPNISR
+205 EEPNISK

-227 SKKNSELKAN
+227 SKKTSELKAN
-237 LNIDYNSGRKI
+237 LNIEYNSGRNVK
-248 TVPLKRTETGPITV
+248 VSLERTE
-262 PLKRTETGPDTYI
+262 KEPDTYT

-283 SFSFDAKI
+283 SFSFDAQI
-291 DDAKTKTSSVT
+291 DDAKTKTLTVT

-336 FQGSEVTI
+336 FPGSEVTI
-344 NIESSKDLDSGN
+344 NIESSKELDSGN

-395 LTDSEEMNSK
+395 LTDSDEMDSK

-470 LMKEETAKK
+470 LMKEESSKK

-521 DKLSLKVVTP
+521 EKLSLKVVTP

-570 TPNKKN
+570 TPIKKN

>member
-1 MSAIKNISVPPSAIR
+1 MPPSAIR

-59 DLEIQTRSLLLFSII
+59 DLKIETRSLLLFSII

-118 FGKRKA
+118 FAKRKA

-144 VSKKFNFLKVVNPK
+144 VSKKFNFLKIVNPK

-174 GIWAYSEKDN
+174 GIWVYSEKDN

-194 EQIEIPRDTII
+194 EQIEIPRDTTII
-205 VEEPNISR
+205 EEPNISK

-237 LNIDYNSGRKI
+237 LNIEYNSGRNVK
-248 TVPLKRTETGPITV
+248 VSLERTE
-262 PLKRTETGPDTYI
+262 KEPDTYT

-283 SFSFDAKI
+283 SFSFDAQI
-291 DDAKTKTSSVT
+291 DDAKTETLTVT

-336 FQGSEVTI
+336 FPGSEVTI
-344 NIESSKDLDSGN
+344 NIESSKELDSGN

-395 LTDSEEMNSK
+395 LTDSDEMDSK

-470 LMKEETAKK
+470 LMKEESSKK

-521 DKLSLKVVTP
+521 EKLSLKVVTP

-570 TPNKKN
+570 TPIKKN

>member
-1 MSAIKNISVPPSAIR
+1 M
-16 VLRNKLA
+16 LRYKLA
-23 RTRFSILAVELAR
+23 RTRFSIIAVELAR
-36 RLTVTFSFL
+36 RIAITFSVSV
-45 ITLLTSLLF
+45 TLLTSLLF

-59 DLEIQTRSLLLFSII
+59 DLDIQTRSLLLFSII
-74 TLTAI
+74 TLAAI
-79 LIIWSLFSLIIKWKN
+79 LTIWSLFSLITKWKN

-118 FGKRKA
+118 FAKRQA
-124 KFPENAPMSMVHN
+124 AFPENAPMSMIHN
-137 MILETKD
+137 MILETKEA
-144 VSKKFNFLKVVNPK
+144 SKKFNFLKIVNPK

-174 GIWAYSEKDN
+174 GIWVYSEKDN

-194 EQIEIPRDTII
+194 EQIEIPRDTTII
-205 VEEPNISR
+205 EEPNISK

-227 SKKNSELKAN
+227 SKKTSELKAN
-237 LNIDYNSGRKI
+237 LNIEYNSGRNVK
-248 TVPLKRTETGPITV
+248 VSLERTE
-262 PLKRTETGPDTYI
+262 KEPDTYT

-283 SFSFDAKI
+283 SFSFDAQI
-291 DDAKTKTSSVT
+291 DDAKTKTLTVT

-312 SATQVYPEFTKQS
+312 SVTQVYPEFTKQS

-336 FQGSEVTI
+336 FPGSEVTI
-344 NIESSKDLDSGN
+344 NIESSKELDSGN

-361 LDNQMPLSVNEAN
+361 MDNQMPLSVNEAN

-395 LTDSEEMNSK
+395 LTDSDEMDSK

-470 LMKEETAKK
+470 LMKEESSKK

-521 DKLSLKVVTP
+521 EKLSLKVVTP

-570 TPNKKN
+570 TPIKKN

>member
-1 MSAIKNISVPPSAIR
+1 MSAIKNISIPQNTIR

-23 RTRFSILAVELAR
+23 RTRLSILAVELAR
-36 RLTVTFSFL
+36 RIAITFSVL
-45 ITLLTSLLF
+45 VTLLTSLLF

-59 DLEIQTRSLLLFSII
+59 DLDIQTRSLVLFSII

-79 LIIWSLFSLIIKWKN
+79 LTIWSLFSLITKWKN

-118 FGKRKA
+118 FAKRQA
-124 KFPENAPMSMVHN
+124 AFPENAPMSMIHN

-144 VSKKFNFLKVVNPK
+144 ASKKFNFLKIVNPK

-174 GIWAYSEKDN
+174 GIWVYSEKDN

-194 EQIEIPRDTII
+194 EQIEIPRDTTII
-205 VEEPNISR
+205 EEPNISK

-227 SKKNSELKAN
+227 SKKTSELKAN
-237 LNIDYNSGRKI
+237 LNIEYNSGRNVK
-248 TVPLKRTETGPITV
+248 VSLERTE
-262 PLKRTETGPDTYI
+262 KEPDTYT

-283 SFSFDAKI
+283 SFSFDAQI
-291 DDAKTKTSSVT
+291 DDAKTKTLTVT

-336 FQGSEVTI
+336 FPGSEVTI
-344 NIESSKDLDSGN
+344 NIESSKELDSGN

-395 LTDSEEMNSK
+395 LTDSDEMDSK

-470 LMKEETAKK
+470 LMKEESSKK

-521 DKLSLKVVTP
+521 EKLSLKVVTP

-570 TPNKKN
+570 TPIKKN

>member
-1 MSAIKNISVPPSAIR
+1 MSAIKNISIPQNTIR

-36 RLTVTFSFL
+36 RIAITFSVL
-45 ITLLTSLLF
+45 VTLLTSLLF

-59 DLEIQTRSLLLFSII
+59 DLDIQTRSLLLFSII
-74 TLTAI
+74 TLTAV
-79 LIIWSLFSLIIKWKN
+79 LTIWSLFSLITKWKN

-118 FGKRKA
+118 FAKRQA
-124 KFPENAPMSMVHN
+124 AFPENAPISMIHN

-144 VSKKFNFLKVVNPK
+144 ASKKFNFLKIVNPK

-174 GIWAYSEKDN
+174 GIWVYSEKDN

-194 EQIEIPRDTII
+194 EQIEIPRDTTII
-205 VEEPNISR
+205 EEPNISR

-227 SKKNSELKAN
+227 SKKTSELKAN
-237 LNIDYNSGRKI
+237 LNIEYNSGRNVK
-248 TVPLKRTETGPITV
+248 VSLERTE
-262 PLKRTETGPDTYI
+262 KEPDTYT

-283 SFSFDAKI
+283 SFSFDAQI
-291 DDAKTKTSSVT
+291 DDAKTKTLTVT

-336 FQGSEVTI
+336 FPGSEVTI
-344 NIESSKDLDSGN
+344 NIESSKELDSGN

-395 LTDSEEMNSK
+395 LTDSDEMDSK

-470 LMKEETAKK
+470 LMKEESSMK

-506 EASDQNISG
+506 EASDQNLSG

-521 DKLSLKVVTP
+521 EKLSLKVVTP

-570 TPNKKN
+570 TPIKKN